1 MTSNTHRAKGFRDLS
16 FRVGQWAA
24 VSSLFAVPLNKPAT
38 NIALVLGLL
47 GSMCGR
53 DVLLRWQCA
62 LRQPVAQGAIAWACV
77 LTLSALHTWFA
88 GDGFPIAGSFV
99 GALFYPLL
107 FGTLL
112 ETPVWRRRGLLAF
125 ALGVGLVL
133 LISYGMYLG
142 LVPQRDVAQ
151 APGAPMRNTVFKEYT
166 QQGLAVL
173 MLGCMAVA
181 FGLTGYRSR
190 LLCFGVAAL
199 ALIDAALLLQS
210 RTVFL
215 VLAPL
220 LCYWVWRLARTHLN
234 WRFAGVAGIVVAL
247 VLALAWFTSPV
258 RERVA
263 GTILRELPGYVASR
277 EPSSTGIRLELWR
290 QTLTIISTAPVW
302 GHGLGEWKPLYR
314 QAIEPLPNFNQFL
327 MGHPHQEM
335 LLILS
340 EQGVAGL
347 LVYLVLLVAL
357 ARYITRLNPP
367 ERDVYACLLLAY
379 LSAGLVNCLWA
390 DFSHRHLLILLL
402 ACIPLADNKPLQMR
416 VPGSAA

>member
-1 MTSNTHRAKGFRDLS
+1 MTRHMHRTKGFRDMS
-16 FRVGQWAA
+16 FRLGQWAA
-24 VSSLFAVPLNKPAT
+24 VSSLFVVPLNKPAT
-38 NIALVLGLL
+38 NIALALSLL
-47 GSMCGR
+47 GSLCGR
-53 DVLLRWQCA
+53 DVLSRWRSA
-62 LRQPVAQGAIAWACV
+62 LRQPVAQGALVWACV
-77 LTLSALHTWFA
+77 LTVSALHTWFA

-142 LVPQRDVAQ
+142 LVPQREVAQ
-151 APGAPMRNTVFKEYT
+151 APGSAMRNTVFKEYT

-173 MLGCMAVA
+173 MLGCMAMA
-181 FGLTGYRSR
+181 FGLTGSRSR
-190 LLCFGVAAL
+190 LLCFVVAAL
-199 ALIDAALLLQS
+199 ALVDAALLLQS

-215 VLAPL
+215 MLVPL
-220 LCYWVWRLARTHLN
+220 LSYWVWRVGRTHLN
-234 WRFAGVAGIVVAL
+234 WRFAGVTGVVVAL
-247 VLALAWFTSPV
+247 VLVLAWFTSPV
-258 RERVA
+258 RERMA
-263 GTILRELPGYVASR
+263 STILQDLPRYAVSR
-277 EPSSTGIRLELWR
+277 EPSSNGIRLELWR

-302 GHGLGEWKPLYR
+302 GHGLGEWQPLYR

-340 EQGVAGL
+340 EQGIAGL
-347 LVYLVLLVAL
+347 LVYLFLLTAL
-357 ARYITRLNPP
+357 VRYITRLDPP
-367 ERDVYACLLLAY
+367 ERDIYACLLLAY

-390 DFSHRHLLILLL
+390 DYSHRHLLILLL
-402 ACIPLADNKPLQMR
+402 ACIPLAGNKPDARAQGTA
-416 VPGSAA
+416 V